1 MNDKPSGLT
10 LNRTT
15 VLLLVLALAVIWFVP
30 LGWRHL
36 LPSDEGRYAEMAREM
51 FVTGDWITPRYNG
64 YKYFEKPPLQTW
76 ANALSFAWFG
86 IGEWQARL
94 YTALTGFAG
103 VLLIGYTGA
112 RVFNVATGLFAAL
125 VLASAPYWYLMGH
138 FNTLDMGLSFW
149 MEVTLC
155 ALLLAQRPGLAAREQ
170 RLWMWLVWA
179 SMALAV
185 LSKGLVGLILPGAV
199 LVLYTLI
206 ARDWALWKR
215 LYLVSGLIVFF
226 AVVTPWFVLVQDRNP
241 EFFNFFFIVQQFRR
255 YLTPEQNRPGAFYYF
270 LPVMLVG
277 FLPWLS
283 VTLQSVRH
291 ASRMPRQANG
301 FAPVTLLFVWSAF
314 IFLFFSASHSKLI
327 SYTLPIA
334 PALALVIGMYLPL
347 VTREQFHRHLTGYA
361 LFLVAGGFG
370 AVFLGRLGD
379 ARNPNALYLE
389 FRVWVFAALAVGLVF
404 TLAAIAINRRGTRAA
419 NAASNGLQSG
429 ATIGLPMSATVGAPT
444 GSPLGV
450 PVSALHAAPAAT
462 GARTC
467 PNGVFKAAT
476 AFGIG
481 WVLLA
486 TVAGTGHDVFGRLSS
501 GAPLAPA
508 VKAALAKLPADTP
521 FYSVG
526 VLDHTMPFYIDH
538 TMIMVEHPDELAFGV
553 SVEPEKWVPTIP
565 QWTERWK
572 TDRYAMALMS
582 PDRYK
587 EFSAQHLPMT
597 VVAQDS
603 RRVIVEKPA
612 APAGTAEAQPGTAAA
627 PPQPQPQ
634 PQQ

>member
-15 VLLLVLALAVIWFVP
+15 VLLLVLTLAVIWFVP

-51 FVTGDWITPRYNG
+51 FLTGDWITPRYNG

-86 IGEWQARL
+86 IGAWQARL

-112 RVFNVATGLFAAL
+112 RVFNVATGFFAAV

-149 MEVTLC
+149 MELTLC
-155 ALLLAQRPGLAAREQ
+155 GLLLAQRPGLAAREQ
-170 RLWMWLVWA
+170 RLWMWAVWA

-199 LVLYTLI
+199 LVLYTII

-255 YLTPEQNRPGAFYYF
+255 YLTPEQNRPGAWYYF
-270 LPVMLVG
+270 VPVMLVG

-283 VTLQSVRH
+283 VTVQSARH
-291 ASRMPRQANG
+291 ALRMPRQANG
-301 FAPVTLLFVWSAF
+301 FAPITLLFVWTAF
-314 IFLFFSASHSKLI
+314 IFLFFSASHSKLL

-334 PALALVIGMYLPL
+334 PAIALVIGMYLPL

-389 FRVWVFAALAVGLVF
+389 FRNWVFAALAVGFVF
-404 TLAAIAINRRGTRAA
+404 TVIAIWLNRRRQMAA
-419 NAASNGLQSG
+419 AGALNASANGLTVAPSGSQSTG
-429 ATIGLPMSATVGAPT
+429 IVG
-444 GSPLGV
+444 
-450 PVSALHAAPAAT
+450 
-462 GARTC
+462 
-467 PNGVFKAAT
+467 AAT

-486 TVAGTGHDVFGRLSS
+486 TIAGTGHDAFGRLSS

-526 VLDHTMPFYIDH
+526 VLDHTLPFYVGH
-538 TMIMVEHPDELAFGV
+538 TTIMVEHADELAFGV
-553 SVEPEKWVPTIP
+553 SVEPQKWVPTIP
-565 QWTERWK
+565 QWVERWK
-572 TDRYAMALMS
+572 ADRYALALMS

-597 VVAQDS
+597 VVARDA
-603 RRVIVEKPA
+603 RRVIVEKPLSGDA
-612 APAGTAEAQPGTAAA
+612 GANPAAGTGAT
-627 PPQPQPQ
+627 QPQP
-634 PQQ
+634 